1 MENKKNSLAKKTAT
15 MTETLLSATKQEIHK
30 RRKSPEII
38 MDGVVVRMPLE
49 IILSRA
55 NFTGMQ
61 LKIITSVMKT
71 IGEKVL
77 DELTKKKNLTSLFAA
92 EEFGEDP
99 MKIQFVVYEK
109 EFKFGLAH
117 KKDLE
122 EALLMMHVV
131 PIEIPIIGNV
141 TGKKYRTYT
150 NLCSITIPE
159 GQEESNKYC
168 IVKMGRDVA
177 NHIVNENS
185 VYANILTA
193 AQKNLKKYSIRMYWF
208 TRAYCYSDERTF
220 TFEYM
225 YDLLCKDVENFDKY
239 SVFEKHILSNP
250 KKDLD
255 ELFEKGIIDY
265 RFEYHPTNEERKR
278 MKQRKNPKE
287 IKFVFFRKK
296 ELPSSKKMPLS
307 PVTSNNLEK
316 KLMSEFGLFSTSA
329 KEIVSK
335 LTMANIEAFDQRVSK
350 VRDEILA
357 DRQRKPR
364 KIKREDFYAF
374 GSFNRFFIE
383 FDGGFTDFKDVTDE
397 KPAEKPET
405 HEETVLTSEE
415 LESVSPEV
423 TTEIQNISPDT
434 IDYHALLKN
443 CDALNCDLGFIKR
456 PETNVVASRSFGKG
470 QEYWRGQWCKCRKF
484 MERFGYDI
492 AYYLSKMMSM
502 DSYDEQKHILRL
514 TIPGPTR
521 DVEEFIEQNFKETFR
536 AHIIQFFPSDVQIE
550 YIVVKFVT
558 KEETEWK
565 EQLHGTED
573 YKKANNSLFHP
584 RDEKGNHIAE
594 EIWKWNLCRYIIAQY
609 MNEQEF
615 SETFAKMELFTWEK
629 NIGSEFEPFGLRLI
643 FSIPDNETVEKIENK
658 HVNLLAG
665 VLQRIYSKNVK
676 IGYKIKEN

>member
-1 MENKKNSLAKKTAT
+1 
-15 MTETLLSATKQEIHK
+15 
-30 RRKSPEII
+30 
-38 MDGVVVRMPLE
+38 
-49 IILSRA
+49 
-55 NFTGMQ
+55 
-61 LKIITSVMKT
+61 MKT

-307 PVTSNNLEK
+307 PLTSSNLEK
-316 KLMSEFGLFSTSA
+316 KLMSEFGLFKTSA

-357 DRQRKPR
+357 DRQREPR

-374 GSFNRFFIE
+374 GSFNKFFIE
-383 FDGGFTDFKDVTDE
+383 FDGGFSKYEDVTE
-397 KPAEKPET
+397 KESSET
-405 HEETVLTSEE
+405 EQPSTDYADYEVIEEMDAAINRTSNTEN
-415 LESVSPEV
+415 VSMKSKDSNPGAP
-423 TTEIQNISPDT
+423 T
-434 IDYHALLKN
+434 
-443 CDALNCDLGFIKR
+443 
-456 PETNVVASRSFGKG
+456 G
-470 QEYWRGQWCKCRKF
+470 QEHWRGQWYKCKTL
-484 MERFGYDI
+484 MEHYGYTL
-492 AYYLSKMMSM
+492 ARQASHLMNFK
-502 DSYDEQKHILRL
+502 SYDEKSKVLIIQV
-514 TIPGPTR
+514 PGPT
-521 DVEEFIEQNFKETFR
+521 IEVQELIERNLSKLIMW
-536 AHIIQFFPSDVQIE
+536 HVLQFFPSDTTIE
-550 YIVVKFVT
+550 YEIVKFVQRSDEDA
-558 KEETEWK
+558 KQQLRSVL
-565 EQLHGTED
+565 EQQKLYGMD
-573 YKKANNSLFHP
+573 VMDVRSPLFQP
-584 RDEKGNHIAE
+584 RDRKGMPIPE
-594 EIWKWNLCRYIIAQY
+594 EVWKWNYVMTVISKKVS
-609 MNEQEF
+609 EQEF
-615 SETFAKMELFTWEK
+615 RDVFSNLKLISYKPIVEPPCHHTTELIVQIPSRELYDVLESPEYVALLQEPLRYIF
-629 NIGSEFEPFGLRLI
+629 NEFKLM
-643 FSIPDNETVEKIENK
+643 
-658 HVNLLAG
+658 
-665 VLQRIYSKNVK
+665 
-676 IGYKIKEN
+676 YKLPPVS